1 MIVALEDARYARD
14 RRAQKRRTNSGYDR
28 PIPWD
33 QIIDELMTRGRPEY
47 SALDLQDA
55 VSRLP
60 LEDHPDA
67 PTPAAA
73 MSKIE
78 AGFRT
83 AWSEEF
89 PGQPWP
95 GLHEAQRKIREKNF
109 QPAAGA
115 AAEKGGPSAA

>member
-1 MIVALEDARYARD
+1 MKWEHAVALEDARYARD
-14 RRAQKRRTNSGYDR
+14 RRAQTRRTGSGYDR
-28 PIPWD
+28 PIPWE
-33 QIIDELMTRGRPEY
+33 QIRDELVTSGRPKY
-47 SALDLQDA
+47 SSLDLQDA
-55 VSRLP
+55 VSRLA

-67 PTPAAA
+67 PPPAAA

-95 GLHEAQRKIREKNF
+95 GLHEAQKRIREKNL
-109 QPAAGA
+109 PKPGA
-115 AAEKGGPSAA
+115 A